1 MNMQRHRDDGLGV
14 TRSTARQTEKLSHRI
29 RQVFKDHGLTITLD
43 ASLSRVNFL
52 DVTLDLEL
60 ENYKPYRKP
69 GDKPL
74 YVSSWSNHPPRV
86 LQNIPLGINKR
97 LCEISSSK
105 EVFLKAIPPYQTEL
119 EKCGYSQKLVWMEE
133 NTQKKAKRR
142 SRRVIWF
149 NPPHS
154 MNVQTNVG
162 REFLLLVDKHF
173 PKGHP
178 LNKILNRN
186 TMKISYRCLPN
197 MGRKLANHNSK
208 ILRDIVNPTLCPAA
222 SCNCQRSRK
231 AECPVPGACNQDG
244 AVYQA
249 TVSTNDGRIEK
260 YVGLAKNFK
269 KRFRK
274 HRTTIK
280 NKHADG
286 QTTLSNYVHL
296 QRDQQKDPVV
306 SWNFMEKNVPD
317 FNPISGLCKLCTR
330 EKFQIV
336 LNPSEATLNHRAE
349 ILAHCRHK
357 EFYLIGDPPD

>member
-1 MNMQRHRDDGLGV
+1 
-14 TRSTARQTEKLSHRI
+14 
-29 RQVFKDHGLTITLD
+29 
-43 ASLSRVNFL
+43 
-52 DVTLDLEL
+52 
-60 ENYKPYRKP
+60 
-69 GDKPL
+69 
-74 YVSSWSNHPPRV
+74 
-86 LQNIPLGINKR
+86 
-97 LCEISSSK
+97 
-105 EVFLKAIPPYQTEL
+105 
-119 EKCGYSQKLVWMEE
+119 
-133 NTQKKAKRR
+133 
-142 SRRVIWF
+142 
-149 NPPHS
+149 

-208 ILRDIVNPTLCPAA
+208 ILRDIVNPTPRPAA
-222 SCNCQRSRK
+222 TCNCQRSRK

-286 QTTLSNYVHL
+286 QTT
-296 QRDQQKDPVV
+296 
-306 SWNFMEKNVPD
+306 
-317 FNPISGLCKLCTR
+317 
-330 EKFQIV
+330 
-336 LNPSEATLNHRAE
+336 
-349 ILAHCRHK
+349 
-357 EFYLIGDPPD
+357 